1 MSPPPTC
8 AEPCPEAPAV
18 TCRLPPGN
26 HLDHFGGYGDEARS
40 WPNPDYVPSSPEGTL
55 TGAAKSKAF
64 LTAMARRLR
73 EAQ

>member
-8 AEPCPEAPAV
+8 AEPCPQAPEV
-18 TCRLPPGN
+18 TCRLEPGN

-40 WPNPDYVPSSPEGTL
+40 WPNLNYVAPRPEDVL
-55 TGAAKSKAF
+55 TGTAKTKAQ

-73 EAQ
+73 QAQ